1 MLRIGILCSPK
12 ELGEEIAQ
20 ILELLFAQSG
30 LDPPV
35 LLLSEEKRQELER
48 CSYLV
53 LGREEGEEAFL
64 LAERIWEELPDL
76 PVIFIARDVKEI
88 FRALGMPFFHT
99 VRSFALEEDL
109 RAAVRKITHFKVP
122 LTEKIDF
129 VCNGKKLLVRRRD
142 ILYLESDHH
151 DVRLHLTASSRRRE
165 PPGSGEVCGS
175 GGECRKGNA
184 AGSGGEG
191 RKGNAAGNGDILP
204 EGEISCGGKRVETVT
219 ETLTQCEEKLKGLG
233 FVRIHRS
240 LLVNMYHIESME
252 KDFIE
257 MANGERL
264 YISRYRIQ
272 EVRFQFDNYIRRLG
286 FM

>member
-184 AGSGGEG
+184 AG
-191 RKGNAAGNGDILP
+191 NGDILP

>member
-99 VRSFALEEDL
+99 VRRRICGLPS
-109 RAAVRKITHFKVP
+109 
-122 LTEKIDF
+122 EK
-129 VCNGKKLLVRRRD
+129 
-142 ILYLESDHH
+142 
-151 DVRLHLTASSRRRE
+151 SR
-165 PPGSGEVCGS
+165 
-175 GGECRKGNA
+175 
-184 AGSGGEG
+184 
-191 RKGNAAGNGDILP
+191 
-204 EGEISCGGKRVETVT
+204 ISK
-219 ETLTQCEEKLKGLG
+219 
-233 FVRIHRS
+233 
-240 LLVNMYHIESME
+240 YP
-252 KDFIE
+252 
-257 MANGERL
+257 
-264 YISRYRIQ
+264 
-272 EVRFQFDNYIRRLG
+272 
-286 FM
+286 